1 MNIFHFAAGA
11 SPEVIALCSPAEK
24 SKYAQLGS
32 LIYIPLVTGILAVL
46 FASLYHTHNAFAIAL
61 VCLVWGGVV
70 FVIERTLIAS
80 LRPGTFSAAVL
91 FRVVL
96 AFAMS
101 MVISELLILF
111 VFNKDVE
118 AVIVRQHTAQLEQIR
133 AQGDESIRQLNGQ
146 LSHAQARVQ
155 EAYDGLYRE
164 TAGISGSGHYG
175 YGPAQRAAQN
185 RMEWAQAQLDSANA
199 QIPARIRE
207 VQNETERAVS
217 EAQRYQILG
226 LLDALATLHEMA
238 HERRIVMIILL
249 IAHILFLAVELMP
262 LVIKLNYK
270 GSQYYTILDAMD
282 RIHTDYEV
290 KALEMAAANQVTQ
303 LKLKL
308 SAEQATLSADSLLGA
323 LLKLHQIELDGIRQ
337 INTGHKDSFKQQ
349 LEEIVA
355 AYLTRTRNILS
366 TR

>member
-1 MNIFHFAAGA
+1 MNIFHFAAGV

-24 SKYAQLGS
+24 NKYAQLGS
-32 LIYIPLVTGILAVL
+32 LVYIPLVTGMLAVL

-80 LRPGTFSAAVL
+80 LRPGNFSAAVL

-118 AVIVRQHTAQLEQIR
+118 AVIVQQHTAQLEQIR
-133 AQGDESIRQLNGQ
+133 AQGDESIRQLNEQ
-146 LSHAQARVQ
+146 LSQAQARVQ
-155 EAYDGLYRE
+155 EAYDGLYNE

-185 RMEWAQAQLDSANA
+185 RMEWAQAQLDAANA
-199 QIPARIRE
+199 EIPARIRE
-207 VQNETERAVS
+207 AQDETERALG
-217 EAQRYQILG
+217 EARRYQILG

-249 IAHILFLAVELMP
+249 VAHILFLTIELMP

-270 GSQYYTILDAMD
+270 GSQYYTILDAKD
-282 RIHTDYEV
+282 RIHTEYEV
-290 KALEMAAANQVTQ
+290 KVQEMAAANQM
-303 LKLKL
+303 LKMKL
-308 SAEQATLSADSLLGA
+308 QATAEQAGFSADILLNT
-323 LLKLHQIELDGIRQ
+323 LLELDQAELKGL
-337 INTGHKDSFKQQ
+337 HDLSEDSASSYKQQ
-349 LEEIVA
+349 LEAIVTS
-355 AYLTRTRNILS
+355 YLGHTRNIL
-366 TR
+366 TA